1 VPAHGDAVEK
11 GEWREM
17 DVLQT
22 LISDSALLLFSF
34 AGLTATAVAIL
45 RDTQA
50 QRADLTQIPIES

>member
-1 VPAHGDAVEK
+1 
-11 GEWREM
+11 M

-34 AGLTATAVAIL
+34 AGLAATTAAIL

-50 QRADLTQIPIES
+50 QRAELTQLPLEN

>member
-1 VPAHGDAVEK
+1 
-11 GEWREM
+11 M

>member
-1 VPAHGDAVEK
+1 VPAHGEAVEK

-22 LISDSALLLFSF
+22 LISDSALLLFSL

>member
-1 VPAHGDAVEK
+1 
-11 GEWREM
+11 M

-34 AGLTATAVAIL
+34 AGLAATTVAIL

-50 QRADLTQIPIES
+50 QRSELTQIPLES

>member
-1 VPAHGDAVEK
+1 
-11 GEWREM
+11 M

-22 LISDSALLLFSF
+22 LISDSALLLFSL